1 MFTTDPCGM
10 LAMMAPEMVGA
21 DRNLSESPSELT
33 SACVPGV
40 KVSADTTD
48 ARMPAMTV
56 RAMTR
61 ATRVGAA
68 TRARGRRGKVTLQLS
83 RLI

>member
-1 MFTTDPCGM
+1 MIE
-10 LAMMAPEMVGA
+10 AEIVGKA
-21 DRNLSESPSELT
+21 RNLSESPSELT

-40 KVSADTTD
+40 RVSADTTD
-48 ARMPAMTV
+48 ARMPAATV
-56 RAMTR
+56 RAITR